1 MIKLK
6 NLSKEFTQGIQ
17 STRVLDNINLTIDK
31 GEFVAIT
38 GASGSGKTTLMQI
51 IGCLD
56 SQSSGEYIL
65 DNQSVKDKNEK
76 QLAQIRNQVIGFVFQ
91 NFHLLPRL
99 TAMENV
105 EIPLIYKGIPK
116 RKRRQ
121 MSIELLERLGLRD
134 RTDYRPS
141 QLSGGQKQRVAI
153 ARALA
158 NKPKILI
165 ADEPT
170 GALDTKTSTEVMD
183 IFKELNDEG
192 LTTIIVTHERS
203 IASSTNREIVVS
215 DGILLS
221 DGKKEYSHESS

>member
-1 MIKLK
+1 MIQLK
-6 NLSKEFTQGIQ
+6 DLSKEFTQGGQ
-17 STRVLDNINLTIDK
+17 TTRVLDKINLTIDK

-56 SQSSGEYIL
+56 SQSSGEYVL
-65 DNQSVKDKNEK
+65 DNQSVKDKTEK

-105 EIPLIYKGIPK
+105 EIPLIYKGISK

-121 MSIELLERLGLRD
+121 ISIELLEKLGLKD

-170 GALDTKTSTEVMD
+170 GALDTKTSMEVMD
-183 IFKELNDEG
+183 IFKNLNDQG

-203 IASSTNREIVVS
+203 IALSTNREIVVS

>member
-1 MIKLK
+1 MIQLK
-6 NLSKEFTQGIQ
+6 DLTKEFTQGGQI
-17 STRVLDNINLTIDK
+17 TRVLDNINLTIDK

-105 EIPLIYKGIPK
+105 EIPLIYKGISK

-121 MSIELLERLGLRD
+121 ISIELLEKLGLKD

-170 GALDTKTSTEVMD
+170 GALDTKTSMEVMD
-183 IFKELNDEG
+183 IFKNLNDEG

-203 IASSTNREIVVS
+203 IALSTNREIVVS